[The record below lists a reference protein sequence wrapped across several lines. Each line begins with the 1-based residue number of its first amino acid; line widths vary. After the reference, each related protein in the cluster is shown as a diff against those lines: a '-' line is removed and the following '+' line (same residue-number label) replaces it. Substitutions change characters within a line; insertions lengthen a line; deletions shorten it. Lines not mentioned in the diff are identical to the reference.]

1 MVTGLGRLWIDDW
14 SSYRGGY
21 INRFNF
27 TANAIEYRTVYRNT
41 YHNEASKVYSMQNL
55 LVSEET
61 WLFKRYFHL
70 NDSINMA
77 RKGITD
83 FYVLCKGRPKTQ
95 SLLKRWEWKY
105 SKKMCQLMSKLFPQN
120 INRRHPLSAYIKLSK
135 KLTFPTAW
143 NAHVRVHIW
152 GLEVLIFQK
161 MLRKYLM
168 DGPSPFAYTWLWSV
182 INGV

>member
-1 MVTGLGRLWIDDW
+1 MGTGLGRLWIDDW
-14 SSYRGGY
+14 SSYRGGH

-105 SKKMCQLMSKLFPQN
+105 STKMCQLMSKLFPQN
-120 INRRHPLSAYIKLSK
+120 INQGSSIKCVRK
-135 KLTFPTAW
+135 IFQKLTFPTPW
-143 NAHVRVHIW
+143 YAHVRVRIW
-152 GLEVLIFQK
+152 GIRNVKFSE
-161 MLRKYLM
+161 
-168 DGPSPFAYTWLWSV
+168 DFA
-182 INGV
+182 